1 MRKSYKPALAIL
13 AVVAATLL
21 LAQTLGPSYVS
32 RIWIAPITGR
42 DAKIEFAQDSSE
54 VTAEFGIRAD
64 DTTFVI
70 TNGDDTLDLVS
81 ILQADGDTTFADA
94 VEVESLTVNPD
105 SGDAV
110 IQLSINGT
118 AEGQIRADATNILL
132 TNGDDTLDLL
142 TIVQGTGVATFASGV
157 FATAVTIST
166 TDAIAPLRMESS
178 NASSTYQGLFF
189 GETGGGD
196 TWGQWLLQGAGL
208 EVYAGVDG
216 VGDVTGVT
224 RVYGI
229 GYSTLDMTYENDIDV
244 IGDFSVAGAM
254 EGARV
259 LVTCARAGTYSADS
273 YLNGHGVAMTTD
285 GGYPMARAGSIVDV
299 AWVVDA
305 HNGSTEG
312 DVIFEVR
319 VNGSSVFSDT
329 NTFTAAV
336 GGKSVDN
343 NSQARGTDA
352 VAANDLVSCFVN
364 FNGYVGDLGDTFMSV
379 GIQLDE

>member
-166 TDAIAPLRMESS
+166 TDAVAQFKIESS
-178 NASSTYQGLFF
+178 NASSTYQGMVM
-189 GETGGGD
+189 GETGGGNGWSMYVD
-196 TWGQWLLQGAGL
+196 QSTGGL
-208 EVYAGVDG
+208 VAYAGTSIAAIGPDTN
-216 VGDVTGVT
+216 DT
-224 RVYGI
+224 RAF
-229 GYSTLDMTYENDIDV
+229 DISAD
-244 IGDFSVAGAM
+244 GDFDAHGDLNTDG
-254 EGARV
+254 ELTGARV
-259 LVTCARAGTYSADS
+259 LVTCARAGTYSTDS

-336 GGKSVDN
+336 GGKSADN

-364 FNGYVGDLGDTFMSV
+364 FNGYIGDLGDTFMSV